1 MVKASALSGLLI
13 LMIAFFLSACAS
25 TGDEGTSSGS
35 STESTQSTET
45 VPGEKLSDERFAP
58 GPTGTSGAVR
68 W

>member
-1 MVKASALSGLLI
+1 MAKASALSGLLT
-13 LMIAFFLSACAS
+13 LMIAFLLSACAS
-25 TGDEGTSSGS
+25 TGDEGTSSSEPGA
-35 STESTQSTET
+35 QSAET

>member
-1 MVKASALSGLLI
+1 MAKTSALSGLLA
-13 LMIAFFLSACAS
+13 LVIAFLLSACAS
-25 TGDEGTSSGS
+25 TGNEGTGS
-35 STESTQSTET
+35 EPSAQPAET

>member
-1 MVKASALSGLLI
+1 MAKASALSGLLT
-13 LMIAFFLSACAS
+13 LMIAFLLSACAS
-25 TGDEGTSSGS
+25 TGDEGTSSGPS
-35 STESTQSTET
+35 AQSTDT

>member
-1 MVKASALSGLLI
+1 MAKASALSGVLT
-13 LMIAFFLSACAS
+13 LMIAFLLSACAS
-25 TGDEGTSSGS
+25 TGDEGTSSGTS
-35 STESTQSTET
+35 AQSTET